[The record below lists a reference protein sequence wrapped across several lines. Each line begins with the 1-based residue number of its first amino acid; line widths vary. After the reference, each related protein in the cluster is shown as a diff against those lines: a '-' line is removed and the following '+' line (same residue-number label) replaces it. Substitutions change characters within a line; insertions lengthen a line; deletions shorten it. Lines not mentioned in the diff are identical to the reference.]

1 MFKRVVAIAAMWM
14 LCASALPA
22 QAAVELK
29 IATVAPAGSAWMRL
43 FKKFETELAQATG
56 GEVKLRFYPGQ
67 VQGDERDVVRK
78 MGTGQLHGGL
88 LTAVGLSLVNPEVL
102 VLQMPTMFPA
112 TEGLDRA
119 RTKLADVFAATF
131 QKRGYVLLGWGD
143 VGPIHLFSTD
153 PIKGVGE
160 LKKQKV
166 WAWTDDPI
174 TKAMM
179 RAIGVSPRLL
189 GLPQVLPAMN
199 TGIINTVYSSPL
211 ALLALQWHSKVKY
224 ISSKPFAVGIGASV
238 ITKKA
243 FDQIK
248 PEHQKILLALADKYH
263 RAALKRTRVDNDR
276 ALASLRASFG
286 LKTIEITPAD
296 WKIFIDASAKVMKQ
310 FTPRYY
316 SQALLD
322 QVLKAR

>member
-1 MFKRVVAIAAMWM
+1 MTRRVVAVVVAGA
-14 LCASALPA
+14 LLASAAPA
-22 QAAVELK
+22 QAVTELK

-43 FKKFETELAQATG
+43 FKKFKAELLKATG

-102 VLQMPTMFPA
+102 VLQMPTMFPS
-112 TEGLDRA
+112 TTGLDKARA
-119 RTKLADVFAATF
+119 RLADTFAKTF
-131 QKRGYVLLGWGD
+131 DKRGFVLLGWGD
-143 VGPIHLFSTD
+143 VGPIHLFSTQ
-153 PIKGVGE
+153 PVNGVGE
-160 LKKQKV
+160 LKKRKV

-174 TKAMM
+174 TKGMM

-199 TGIINTVYSSPL
+199 TGIIDTVYSSPL

-243 FDQIK
+243 FEQLK
-248 PEHQKILLALADKYH
+248 PEHQKTLLALSDKYH
-263 RAALKRTRVDNDR
+263 RAALKRTRRDNDR
-276 ALASLRASFG
+276 ALDSLKQSFG
-286 LKTIEITPAD
+286 LKTIEITAAD
-296 WKIFIDASAKVMKQ
+296 WKIFTDASAKVMQQ
-310 FTPRYY
+310 FVPRYY
-316 SQALLD
+316 SKALLD
-322 QVLKAR
+322 QVLKIR